1 VRIPELLAGGRPVFS
16 FEFFLPK
23 SEAGFAD
30 FLGNV
35 EEFKKLG
42 PSFVSLTY
50 GAGGSQR
57 NRTVE
62 TAGKIQNQIGLETAC
77 HLSCIAH
84 TRAEIDALLGQI
96 AEKGITHLV
105 ALRGDQPKDGTALP
119 AGKKDFLY
127 ARDLVE
133 RIRVRGGFSV
143 AVAGYP
149 ETHPEAASPQED
161 LVHLAEKVKAGA
173 DWIITQLFFDNRRYF
188 DFVARARALGISVPI
203 VPGIMPVASLPQL
216 EKFASLCGVG
226 IPEDLD
232 QEVRAR
238 SQSPEEVSHYGIEH
252 ATRQCREL
260 LDRGAP
266 GIHFYTLNRG
276 HATAE
281 ILGRIRKF

>member
-1 VRIPELLAGGRPVFS
+1 MRIPELLAGGRPVFS

-23 SEAGFAD
+23 SETGFAN

-84 TRAEIDALLGQI
+84 TRAEIDALLEEI
-96 AEKGITHLV
+96 AGNGITHLV
-105 ALRGDQPKDGTALP
+105 ALRGDHPEDGAALS
-119 AGKKDFLY
+119 AEKQDFRY

-133 RIRVRGGFSV
+133 RVRTRGGFSV

-149 ETHPEAASPQED
+149 ETHPDAASPEED
-161 LVHLAEKVKAGA
+161 LAHLAEKVKAGA
-173 DWIITQLFFDNRRYF
+173 DWVITQLFFDNRRYF
-188 DFVARARALGISVPI
+188 DFVARAHAMGIGVPI
-203 VPGIMPVASLPQL
+203 VPGIMPVASLAQL
-216 EKFASLCGVG
+216 EKFTALCGVG
-226 IPEDLD
+226 IPEELKR
-232 QEVRAR
+232 EVFSR
-238 SQSPEEVSHYGIEH
+238 SKSPEEVLRYGIEH

-260 LDRGAP
+260 LDKGAP